1 MVPEAA
7 LVVRR
12 IIISSGGSRAVRIGQ
27 FCIRYP
33 PAMGGAETHVHE
45 ITNRFRKRGHEVSVF
60 TTDLDTE
67 FPFKKLEGTEDPDW
81 VVRRRA
87 YNPFPFHYVVAPG
100 MVKDIGADLDLV
112 HAHSYGYF
120 QTNLSSFV
128 AGLKDIPLVITPHY
142 HPPWTMIGGS
152 GRMAA
157 RKVFDRYA
165 APFLLSRADVIVN
178 VSHAERRQMDGI
190 VPKGV
195 KRVVIPNGIDLTAF
209 SPPPDGKT
217 FRERYGIEGPML
229 LYTGRLAQNKR
240 LEHVIEAL
248 PAILGEVPD
257 LTFVAVGTDNGMRE
271 LWTALAKR
279 TGVLD
284 SMKFIDFVPYDVL
297 VDAYGAA
304 DVYILPSD
312 YEAFGIVL
320 LEAMAAKCPTV
331 VSRVGGVTDVVVDGK
346 TGYLYEYGNVDM
358 LSEKVLALL
367 ADPELRADMGETGRR
382 RVEDMFTWDRVV
394 DMLLDLY
401 GTLV

>member
-1 MVPEAA
+1 M
-7 LVVRR
+7 
-12 IIISSGGSRAVRIGQ
+12 RIGQ

-45 ITNRFRKRGHEVSVF
+45 ISSRFRKRGHEVKVF

-67 FPFKKLEGTEDPDW
+67 FPFKKLEDSRDPDW
-81 VVRRRA
+81 VVRRKA

-100 MVKDIGADLDLV
+100 MVKDVGADLDIV

-128 AGLKDIPLVITPHY
+128 AGMKDVPLVISPHY

-209 SPPPDGKT
+209 SPIPDGKA
-217 FRERYGIEGPML
+217 FRETYGIEGPML

-240 LEHVIEAL
+240 LEHVIETL
-248 PAILGEVPD
+248 PTILKEFPD
-257 LTFVAVGTDNGMRE
+257 LTFVAVGTDNGMLE
-271 LWTALAKR
+271 PWTKLAKT

-284 SMKFIDFVPYDVL
+284 RVKFIDFVPYDVL
-297 VDAYGAA
+297 VDSYGAA
-304 DVYILPSD
+304 DVYVLPSD

-331 VSRVGGVTDVVVDGK
+331 VSKVGGVTDVVDDGR
-346 TGYLYEYGNVDM
+346 TGYLYEYANVEM
-358 LSEKVLALL
+358 LAEKVLALL
-367 ADPELRADMGETGRR
+367 ADGDLRREMGENGRC
-382 RVEDMFTWDRVV
+382 RVEENFTWDRVV
-394 DMLLDLY
+394 DMLLELY
-401 GTLV
+401 GKLV